1 MLIAD
6 DSADPDQWESVEI
19 GAQAPVTFDTLP
31 ARVKAGARLALFNLS
46 R

>member
-6 DSADPDQWESVEI
+6 GSADPDQWERVEI

-31 ARVKAGARLALFNLS
+31 ARVKAGTRLALFNLT